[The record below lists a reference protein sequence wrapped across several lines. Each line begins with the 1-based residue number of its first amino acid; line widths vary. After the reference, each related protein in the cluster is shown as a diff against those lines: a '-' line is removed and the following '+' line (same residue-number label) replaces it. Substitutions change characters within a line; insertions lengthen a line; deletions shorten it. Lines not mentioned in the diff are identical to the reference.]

1 MGKGLDVMLKMDV
14 RRGEPWSRRAAMT
27 GAGLLLLLFLAL
39 WALVPESAREPEE
52 EPPAATLPALGES
65 AGSAAPAVDGWDESR
80 SIRLLRADGTVEEL
94 TLEDYLWGVTAAEMP
109 AAFRSEALKAQ
120 AVAARTFCLYR
131 QAHPVDR
138 HPEVPICDDSSCCQ
152 AYLSPQEAAVIWGN
166 EAQRYSDKLT
176 QAVAET
182 DGLVCLYGGEPIN
195 AVFFSSTAGK
205 TADAV
210 TVWGTD
216 VPYLTSVDSPEGEE
230 VPGWNTVV
238 TFTDDELRQQVTALR
253 ADIKLS
259 GDPETWLGEPET
271 DGTGMVLRLTVG
283 GTELTGREARAL
295 FGLRSARFT
304 VEREEGSFSFHVL
317 GYGHAVGMSQ
327 YGANALA
334 GQGKGFAE
342 ILSWYYTG
350 VTVGSYEAP

>member
-1 MGKGLDVMLKMDV
+1 
-14 RRGEPWSRRAAMT
+14 MT

-39 WALVPESAREPEE
+39 WALAPQEPSQGPEE
-52 EPPAATLPALGES
+52 SPPAATLPALGGENT
-65 AGSAAPAVDGWDESR
+65 GSAAAPVEGWDEGRRVRVLR
-80 SIRLLRADGTVEEL
+80 SDGTVEEM
-94 TLEDYLWGVTAAEMP
+94 TMADYLWGVTAAEMP
-109 AAFRSEALKAQ
+109 AAFRTEALKAQ
-120 AVAARTFCLYR
+120 AAAARTFCLYR

-138 HPEVPICDDSSCCQ
+138 HPQAPICTDSSCCQ
-152 AYLSPQEAAVIWGN
+152 AYLSPQEAAVVWGE

-176 QAVAET
+176 QAVSGT
-182 DGLVCLYGGEPIN
+182 DGLVCLYDGEPIN

-210 TVWGTD
+210 TVWGND

-238 TFTDDELRQQVTALR
+238 TFTDDELRQQVAALR
-253 ADIKLS
+253 PDIDLS
-259 GDPETWLGEPET
+259 GDPAAWLGEPET
-271 DGTGMVLRLTVG
+271 DDTGLVLRLTVG
-283 GTELTGREARAL
+283 GVELTGREARTL

-304 VEREEGSFSFHVL
+304 AERGEGSFSFHVL

-334 GQGKGFAE
+334 GQGRTFDQ
-342 ILSWYYTG
+342 ILTWYYTG
-350 VTVGSYEAP
+350 VTVGSYEGS